1 MRPALFRLALLLFT
15 AVAMGPVHA
24 QIYKW
29 VDAKGTTHYS
39 DKPPADRKQKTQV
52 VEDRLSVIPSDPA
65 IPPATEAMRA
75 QGARAAELAQ
85 AEWLQRQRLMLAAQS
100 TPSYECPYR
109 VNCDSPYGYGYY
121 GYGYG
126 GYGYLLPPR
135 VVRGPQPPRPPHLRP
150 PHPRPP
156 RPMPVRA
163 NRL

>member
-1 MRPALFRLALLLFT
+1 MRRLVFRLALLLCT
-15 AVAMGPVHA
+15 AAAMAPVQA
-24 QIYKW
+24 QVYKW

-39 DKPPADRKQKTQV
+39 DKPPADKKQKTQV

-85 AEWLQRQRLMLAAQS
+85 AEWLQRQRLMLAAQT
-100 TPSYECPYR
+100 TPYYDCPYR
-109 VNCDSPYGYGYY
+109 VDCDSPFGYGYS
-121 GYGYG
+121 YGYG
-126 GYGYLLPPR
+126 GYGYLVPPR
-135 VVRGPQPPRPPHLRP
+135 VIRGARPPRPPQQHP

>member
-1 MRPALFRLALLLFT
+1 MRPALFRLALLLCLG
-15 AVAMGPVHA
+15 AGVGPVHA

-39 DKPPADRKQKTQV
+39 DKPSADKKQKTQL

-100 TPSYECPYR
+100 MPDYDCPYR
-109 VNCDSPYGYGYY
+109 VNCDRPYGYGYY

-135 VVRGPQPPRPPHLRP
+135 VVRGPQPPRVPNARP
-150 PHPRPP
+150 PHQRPR
-156 RPMPVRA
+156 RPMPIRA